1 MSDIGEAFNAA
12 FALMLRLDRDLLSI
26 VGLSLRVSLLAVAL
40 ASLAALPLGAALAL
54 TRFRGRTAVIA
65 VLNAFMGLPPV
76 VVGLVL
82 YVLLSRS
89 GPLGFLGLLFSP
101 TAMILA
107 QMVLATPIVA
117 AISRQVIEDLWTEYA
132 ELLRSLCATLP
143 QSIATLLWD
152 ARFSLITGI
161 LAGFGRAISEV
172 GAILIVG
179 GNIAH
184 VTRTMTT
191 TIALETSKGN
201 LALAMGLGIILLGVS
216 LLASFAAQGVQY
228 LALRRHA

>member
-1 MSDIGEAFNAA
+1 MSDIGDAFSAA
-12 FALMLRLDRDLLSI
+12 FTLMLRMDRELLGI
-26 VGLSLRVSLLAVAL
+26 VALSLRVSVLAVAL
-40 ASLAALPLGAALAL
+40 AALVALPLGAVLALA
-54 TRFRGRTAVIA
+54 RFRGRGGLIA

-89 GPLGFLGLLFSP
+89 GPWGFLGLLFSP

-107 QMVLATPIVA
+107 QMVLVIPIVA
-117 AISRQVIEDLWTEYA
+117 AISRQVLEDLWSEYA
-132 ELLRSLCATLP
+132 ELLRSLCATLT
-143 QSIATLLWD
+143 QSVATLLWD
-152 ARFSLITGI
+152 ARYSLITGI

-179 GNIAH
+179 GNIAY

-191 TIALETSKGN
+191 AIALETSKGN
-201 LALAMGLGIILLGVS
+201 LALAMGLGIILLGIS
-216 LLASFAAQGVQY
+216 LLASLAAQGVRY
-228 LALRRHA
+228 LGLRRYA